1 MLQEQEPEFTQTFA
15 YEKKG
20 NSAVIRRC
28 FSRDTKA
35 VIPEEIDGLPVTEI
49 GAYAFSAHLDEDAFQ
64 KDLADGKI
72 KISRSVFAEEN
83 LPVLDAKLEEI
94 VFPISVVRVGRYCF
108 YNCDHLKTLSFG
120 DGLKDWGSGVF
131 TGCHHIRSIR
141 MAVSGD
147 GSSML
152 KDMLDEIREELCVDY
167 IELKNQDVQG
177 KPEEIAADE
186 ARNTENRNTEDRNTE
201 SRNTESRNTE
211 GRNAEYS
218 SQPGGYDFEKTSD
231 SYEQQRTDRT
241 ADPERPYRAPVTAR
255 LMFPEFYEEGVENT
269 PARILET
276 HVHGSG
282 ILYRNC
288 FQGRKIDF
296 YQYDNAFPHAEA
308 QESDEFVLQLALWRL
323 RYPKGLNKRARE
335 RYLDFLENHVS
346 EYAELL
352 VKKRQ
357 IEEIRWICRTLE
369 EEKRGAETSGG
380 MVLSGFLDALTE
392 WAGRKQ
398 YAEALS
404 FVMDYR
410 HAHHALVKK
419 RTRLEL

>member
-1 MLQEQEPEFTQTFA
+1 MNSKEKNLPESGKRSAEDTKMLQGQEPEFTQTFA

-49 GAYAFSAHLDEDAFQ
+49 GAYAFSAHLDEAAFQ

-72 KISRSVFAEEN
+72 KISRSVFAEES

-94 VFPISVVRVGRYCF
+94 VFPLSVVRVGRYCF
-108 YNCDHLKTLSFG
+108 YNCDHLKKLSFG
-120 DGLKDWGSGVF
+120 DSLKDWGSGVF

-147 GSSML
+147 GSSMR

-167 IELKNQDVQG
+167 IELKNQDIQG
-177 KPEEIAADE
+177 RPEEIAADE
-186 ARNTENRNTEDRNTE
+186 AGNT
-201 SRNTESRNTE
+201 
-211 GRNAEYS
+211 
-218 SQPGGYDFEKTSD
+218 
-231 SYEQQRTDRT
+231 
-241 ADPERPYRAPVTAR
+241 ERPYRAPVTAR

-288 FQGRKIDF
+288 FQGKKIDF

-308 QESDEFVLQLALWRL
+308 QESEEFVLQLALWRL
-323 RYPKGLNKRARE
+323 CYPMGLNERARE
-335 RYLDFLENHVS
+335 RYLEFLENHVS
-346 EYAELL
+346 EYAEFLAG
-352 VKKRQ
+352 KRQ
-357 IEEIRWICRTLE
+357 IEEIRWMCRMLE
-369 EEKRGAETSGG
+369 EEKQGAETSGG
-380 MVLSGFLDALTE
+380 TALSGFLDALTE
-392 WAGRKQ
+392 WAGKKQ

-410 HAHHALVKK
+410 HAHHAPVKK
-419 RTRLEL
+419 RARLEL

>member
-49 GAYAFSAHLDEDAFQ
+49 GAYAFSAHLDEEAFQ

-72 KISRSVFAEEN
+72 KISRSVFSEES
-83 LPVLDAKLEEI
+83 LPALDAKLEEI
-94 VFPISVVRVGRYCF
+94 VFPLSVVRVGRYCF

-167 IELKNQDVQG
+167 IELKNQDIQG
-177 KPEEIAADE
+177 KPEEIAVDE
-186 ARNTENRNTEDRNTE
+186 SRDTE
-201 SRNTESRNTE
+201 S
-211 GRNAEYS
+211 RNAEYS
-218 SQPGGYDFEKTSD
+218 SQPGSFGFEKMSGN
-231 SYEQQRTDRT
+231 YENQRTEAG

-296 YQYDNAFPHAEA
+296 YQYDNAFPHAMA
-308 QESDEFVLQLALWRL
+308 QESEEFVLQLALWRL
-323 RYPKGLNKRARE
+323 RYPMGLNERARE
-335 RYLDFLENHVS
+335 RYLEFLENHVS
-346 EYAELL
+346 EYAEFL

-357 IEEIRWICRTLE
+357 IEEIRWMCRILE
-369 EEKRGAETSGG
+369 EEKRGSETSGG
-380 MVLSGFLDALTE
+380 TALSGFLEALTE
-392 WAGRKQ
+392 WAGKKQ

-410 HAHHALVKK
+410 HAHHAPVKK
-419 RTRLEL
+419 RARLEL

>member
-1 MLQEQEPEFTQTFA
+1 MLQKQGTELTQTFA

-28 FSRDTKA
+28 FSRDSKA
-35 VIPEEIDGLPVTEI
+35 VIPEAIDGLPVTEI
-49 GAYAFSAHLDEDAFQ
+49 GAYAFSAHLDETAFQ
-64 KDLADGKI
+64 KELAEGKI
-72 KISRSVFAEEN
+72 RISSAVFAEEH
-83 LPVLDAKLEEI
+83 LTVLDGAKLEEI
-94 VFPISVVRVGRYCF
+94 VFPLSVVRVGRYCF
-108 YNCDHLKTLSFG
+108 YNCDHLKKLSFG
-120 DGLKDWGSGVF
+120 DGMKDWGSGVF

-167 IELKNQDVQG
+167 IELQDQNV
-177 KPEEIAADE
+177 AA
-186 ARNTENRNTEDRNTE
+186 N
-201 SRNTESRNTE
+201 
-211 GRNAEYS
+211 
-218 SQPGGYDFEKTSD
+218 
-231 SYEQQRTDRT
+231 
-241 ADPERPYRAPVTAR
+241 PERPYCAPVTAR

-308 QESDEFVLQLALWRL
+308 QESEEFVMQLALWRL
-323 RYPKGLNKRARE
+323 RYPKGLNERSRE
-335 RYLDFLENHVS
+335 RYLVFLERHVR
-346 EYAELL
+346 EYAEFL
-352 VKKRQ
+352 VKRRQ
-357 IEEIRWICRTLE
+357 IEEIRWICRVLE
-369 EEKRGAETSGG
+369 DEKSQEKWKDIHGTQQEERAQTALAS
-380 MVLSGFLDALTE
+380 FLEALTE
-392 WAGRKQ
+392 WAGKKQ

-410 HAHHALVKK
+410 HVHHAPVKK
-419 RTRLEL
+419 RLRLEL

>member
-1 MLQEQEPEFTQTFA
+1 MPQSGKRNAEDTDMLQEQGAEFTQTFA

-49 GAYAFSAHLDEDAFQ
+49 GAYAFSAHLDEAVFQ
-64 KDLADGKI
+64 KELAEGKI
-72 KISRSVFAEEN
+72 RISRSVFGEKN
-83 LPVLDAKLEEI
+83 LPVLDAKLEEV
-94 VFPISVVRVGRYCF
+94 VFPLSVVRVGRYCF
-108 YNCDHLKTLSFG
+108 YNCDHLKKLSFG

-131 TGCHHIRSIR
+131 TGCHHIRSIC

-167 IELKNQDVQG
+167 IELKNQDVQE
-177 KPEEIAADE
+177 KPEEIAVDE
-186 ARNTENRNTEDRNTE
+186 SGNTENRNIEI
-201 SRNTESRNTE
+201 
-211 GRNAEYS
+211 RNAEYS
-218 SQPGGYDFEKTSD
+218 SQPGSYDSKKTSD
-231 SYEQQRTDRT
+231 SCENQRTNRT
-241 ADPERPYRAPVTAR
+241 VDPERPYRAPVTAR

-296 YQYDNAFPHAEA
+296 YQYDNAFPHAMA
-308 QESDEFVLQLALWRL
+308 QESGEFVLQLALWRL
-323 RYPKGLNKRARE
+323 RYPKELSERARE
-335 RYLDFLENHVS
+335 
-346 EYAELL
+346 
-352 VKKRQ
+352 
-357 IEEIRWICRTLE
+357 
-369 EEKRGAETSGG
+369 
-380 MVLSGFLDALTE
+380 
-392 WAGRKQ
+392 
-398 YAEALS
+398 
-404 FVMDYR
+404 
-410 HAHHALVKK
+410 
-419 RTRLEL
+419 

>member
-1 MLQEQEPEFTQTFA
+1 MLQEQGAEFTQTFA

-49 GAYAFSAHLDEDAFQ
+49 GAYAFSAHLDEAAFQ
-64 KDLADGKI
+64 KELAEGKI
-72 KISRSVFAEEN
+72 RISRSVFEEEN

-94 VFPISVVRVGRYCF
+94 VFPLSVVRVGRYCF
-108 YNCDHLKTLSFG
+108 YNCDHLKKLSFG

-177 KPEEIAADE
+177 KPEEIAVDE
-186 ARNTENRNTEDRNTE
+186 SGNTKDRNTEDRSTEDRNTE
-201 SRNTESRNTE
+201 D
-211 GRNAEYS
+211 RNAEYS
-218 SQPGGYDFEKTSD
+218 SQPGSYDSKKTSD
-231 SYEQQRTDRT
+231 SCAPQRTNRT
-241 ADPERPYRAPVTAR
+241 VDPESPYRAPVTAR

-308 QESDEFVLQLALWRL
+308 QESEEFVLQLALWRL
-323 RYPKGLNKRARE
+323 RYPKGLNERAKE
-335 RYLDFLENHVS
+335 HYLEFLKNHVS
-346 EYAELL
+346 EYAEFL
-352 VKKRQ
+352 VKRRQ

-369 EEKRGAETSGG
+369 EEKRGSETSEGTA
-380 MVLSGFLDALTE
+380 LPSFLEALTE
-392 WAGRKQ
+392 WAGKKQ

-410 HAHHALVKK
+410 HAHHAPVKK
-419 RTRLEL
+419 RARLEL

>member
-1 MLQEQEPEFTQTFA
+1 MSTLLLGSKGRNLPQSGKRSAEDTDMLQEQGAEFTQTFA

-49 GAYAFSAHLDEDAFQ
+49 GAYAFSAHLDEAVFQ
-64 KDLADGKI
+64 KELAEGKI
-72 KISRSVFAEEN
+72 RISRSVFGEKN
-83 LPVLDAKLEEI
+83 LPVLDAKLEEV
-94 VFPISVVRVGRYCF
+94 VFPLSVVRVGRYCF
-108 YNCDHLKTLSFG
+108 YNCDYLKKLSFG

-131 TGCHHIRSIR
+131 TGCHHIRSIC

-167 IELKNQDVQG
+167 IELKNQG
-177 KPEEIAADE
+177 A
-186 ARNTENRNTEDRNTE
+186 
-201 SRNTESRNTE
+201 
-211 GRNAEYS
+211 
-218 SQPGGYDFEKTSD
+218 
-231 SYEQQRTDRT
+231 DRT
-241 ADPERPYRAPVTAR
+241 TDPERPYRAPVTAR

-296 YQYDNAFPHAEA
+296 YQYDNAFPHAMA
-308 QESDEFVLQLALWRL
+308 QESGEFVLQLALWRL
-323 RYPKGLNKRARE
+323 RYPKELSGRARE
-335 RYLDFLENHVS
+335 GYLDFLKNHVR
-346 EYAELL
+346 EYAEFL
-352 VKKRQ
+352 VKSRQ
-357 IEEIRWICRTLE
+357 IEEIRLVCRTLE
-369 EEKRGAETSGG
+369 EEKNELETAGG
-380 MVLSGFLDALTE
+380 MALDCFLEALTE
-392 WAGRKQ
+392 WAGKKQ

-410 HAHHALVKK
+410 HAHHAPVKK
-419 RTRLEL
+419 RARLEL

>member
-1 MLQEQEPEFTQTFA
+1 MLQEQGAEFTQTFA

-49 GAYAFSAHLDEDAFQ
+49 GAYAFSAHLDEAAFQ
-64 KDLADGKI
+64 KELAEGKI
-72 KISRSVFAEEN
+72 RISRSVFEEEN

-94 VFPISVVRVGRYCF
+94 VFPLSVVRVGRYCF
-108 YNCDHLKTLSFG
+108 YNCDHLKKLSFG

-167 IELKNQDVQG
+167 IELKNQDVQE
-177 KPEEIAADE
+177 KPEEIAVDE
-186 ARNTENRNTEDRNTE
+186 GGNTEDRNMKI
-201 SRNTESRNTE
+201 
-211 GRNAEYS
+211 RNAEYS
-218 SQPGGYDFEKTSD
+218 SQPGSYDFEKTSD
-231 SYEQQRTDRT
+231 GYEQQRADRT
-241 ADPERPYRAPVTAR
+241 TDPEHPYLAPVTAR

-308 QESDEFVLQLALWRL
+308 QESEEFVLQLALWRL
-323 RYPKGLNKRARE
+323 RYPKELNERAKE
-335 RYLDFLENHVS
+335 HYLEFLENHVS
-346 EYAELL
+346 EYAEFL
-352 VKKRQ
+352 VKKGQ
-357 IEEIRWICRTLE
+357 IEEIRWICRTI
-369 EEKRGAETSGG
+369 EKEKQRGESSAETALAS
-380 MVLSGFLDALTE
+380 FLEAVTE
-392 WAGRKQ
+392 WAGKKQ

-410 HAHHALVKK
+410 HAHHAPVKK
-419 RTRLEL
+419 RARLEL